1 LLRAE
6 IPGFPAHH
14 ERQLLGM
21 QLVAPRGADARLLR
35 VAQWLWE
42 QQS

>member
-1 LLRAE
+1 MP
-6 IPGFPAHH
+6 I
-14 ERQLLGM
+14 GM

>member
-1 LLRAE
+1 MP
-6 IPGFPAHH
+6 I
-14 ERQLLGM
+14 GM

-35 VAQWLWE
+35 GAQWLWE